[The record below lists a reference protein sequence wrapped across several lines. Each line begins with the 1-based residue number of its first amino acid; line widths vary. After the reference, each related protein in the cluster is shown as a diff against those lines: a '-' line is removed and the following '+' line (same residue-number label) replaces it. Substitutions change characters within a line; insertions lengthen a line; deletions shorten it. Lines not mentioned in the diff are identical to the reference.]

1 MCSANPCLHGGT
13 CIGQPE
19 PGAGFLCL
27 CPHGRRGAIC
37 EESIS
42 LHQPSFTS
50 WVAGYSSFRTY
61 KTPAN
66 VGMAFETKFHFTTDI
81 VNQVGT
87 KSLIMSRSD

>member
-50 WVAGYSSFRTY
+50 WVAGYSSFLTY

-87 KSLIMSRSD
+87 